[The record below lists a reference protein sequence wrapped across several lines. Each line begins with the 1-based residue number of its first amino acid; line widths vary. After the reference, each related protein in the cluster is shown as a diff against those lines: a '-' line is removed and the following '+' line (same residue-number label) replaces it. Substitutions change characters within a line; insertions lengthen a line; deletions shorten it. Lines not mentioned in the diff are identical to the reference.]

1 MTPDATPLLVGG
13 LAVACLTDLRD
24 RRIPNAL
31 VIALGVAGVGG
42 AALGWAPGLSGPD
55 AVAGLG
61 LGFLLWLPFH
71 LTGMLGAGDVK
82 LFAAAAAWL
91 GPHATLAAAFLTALV
106 GGMLALG
113 MLWREAGIRGGAARL
128 AAAWHAPQLLRLDVR
143 PAATRLPYA
152 LAIAA
157 GVLGARWMPTAFPW

>member
-1 MTPDATPLLVGG
+1 VTSDATPLLVGG

-42 AALGWAPGLSGPD
+42 AALGWSPGLSGSD

-71 LTGMLGAGDVK
+71 LAGMLGAGDVK

-91 GPHATLAAAFLTALV
+91 GPRGALDAALLTALV
-106 GGMLALG
+106 GGVLAALV
-113 MLWREAGIRGGAARL
+113 LWREAGFRGGILRL
-128 AAAWHAPQLLRLDVR
+128 AAAWHAPQLLRLEVR

-152 LAIAA
+152 LAIAT
-157 GVLGARWMPTAFPW
+157 GVLGAHWRSVGVA